1 MARLPFIDPTDETT
15 DEFAELRPVFAQLRE
30 TRGRVPGMYRL
41 LAHQPA
47 VLSAHRAYFS
57 AALDTG
63 LLPRALKEKI
73 AYKVARLKG
82 SAYSSAS
89 HRRYAL
95 DHGVSEAVLDAVDGG
110 DYADLDPGEASALSF
125 AQEMVGK
132 GGAVTDQCF
141 DGLKA
146 HYSTAEIV
154 EIVALVGI
162 MELAS
167 SFAAVFGLEPD
178 GDAPKAT

>member
-1 MARLPFIDPTDETT
+1 MARLPFIDPADET
-15 DEFAELRPVFAQLRE
+15 DELRPVFDRLRE

-47 VLSAHRAYFS
+47 VLAAHRAYFD
-57 AALDTG
+57 AALDGG

-73 AYKVARLKG
+73 AYKVARLRG

-95 DHGVSEAVLDAVDGG
+95 DHGVAEAEIAAVDRS
-110 DYADLDPGEASALSF
+110 DYRGFAPADRAALEFAEAMVNGE
-125 AQEMVGK
+125 
-132 GGAVTDQCF
+132 GAVPDRLF
-141 DGLKA
+141 DALKPHFA
-146 HYSTAEIV
+146 TGEIV

-167 SFAAVFGLEPD
+167 SFGAVFGLEPD
-178 GDAPKAT
+178 REIPK